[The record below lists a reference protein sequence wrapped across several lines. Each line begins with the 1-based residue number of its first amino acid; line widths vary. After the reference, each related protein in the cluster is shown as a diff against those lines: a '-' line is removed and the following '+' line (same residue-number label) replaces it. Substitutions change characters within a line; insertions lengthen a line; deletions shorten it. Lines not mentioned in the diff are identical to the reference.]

1 MAANLDSNDSF
12 EPEKK
17 GKKTK
22 PAPKRRGK
30 NADPPM
36 ETAGTSK
43 PPTKKRGEINS
54 DDPPIDSAVALK
66 PPAKG
71 RRKKNAENPSTETDD
86 ASEPASKRPRVA
98 SKTKDVLTVESDTF
112 SLERVE
118 KSNQQPN
125 LHDVSYFQQ
134 NFEISFFLLD
144 QASKVNLRGKKVSR
158 NLDAELLD
166 VSPRKLRKKPV
177 TNAGK

>member
-1 MAANLDSNDSF
+1 MSLLGLTAKTGQLAENLDSNDSF

-17 GKKTK
+17 GKKAK

-30 NADPPM
+30 NNDTPM

-43 PPTKKRGEINS
+43 PPTKKRGKINS

-71 RRKKNAENPSTETDD
+71 RRKKNSENPSTETND

-98 SKTKDVLTVESDTF
+98 SKTKDVLTVESDT
-112 SLERVE
+112 SPLERVE

-134 NFEISFFLLD
+134 IFEI
-144 QASKVNLRGKKVSR
+144 
-158 NLDAELLD
+158 
-166 VSPRKLRKKPV
+166 
-177 TNAGK
+177 